1 MIKSNDCVSSFLTIS
16 DRKKSK
22 KKDYSKLD
30 LAYFYTFML
39 ITDVMQKKHRENRDG
54 TQRKQRHS
62 NKISVLSVSL
72 LCFLCVKK
80 IILYL

>member
-39 ITDVMQKKHRENRDG
+39 ITDVMQKK
-54 TQRKQRHS
+54 TQRKQRWDTE
-62 NKISVLSVSL
+62 KTET
-72 LCFLCVKK
+72 
-80 IILYL
+80 